1 MNVAAPASALPSH
14 FAPPARMPSTRRQL
28 YHHPTLHLG
37 PNSNSIPRRSTPEL
51 VTSNPSQPQQ
61 QQQQQ
66 LPAQY
71 SPSATSQTFQL
82 PTSNQAS
89 QQQYPT
95 YVHGQPRTSLQRIP
109 TSSSVNSLNQYIHP
123 GALAVTTG
131 HHRQTAS
138 ISTSNSINRI
148 PSGHNLYTSTTP
160 PMVQGR
166 PPSMSPADTYV
177 ARLRRAR
184 ATVWSARGQ
193 REDLDRSNSKE
204 DKYNKKYSKRATPTK
219 VLNLCEVW
227 LIFRIN

>member
-1 MNVAAPASALPSH
+1 MMNVATPASALPSH

-51 VTSNPSQPQQ
+51 VTLKPSQP

-71 SPSATSQTFQL
+71 SPPATSQTFQR
-82 PTSNQAS
+82 PTSNQSS

-95 YVHGQPRTSLQRIP
+95 YVHGQPRSSLQRNP
-109 TSSSVNSLNQYIHP
+109 TSSSVNSLTQYIQP
-123 GALAVTTG
+123 GALVVTTG
-131 HHRQTAS
+131 HHRQTGS
-138 ISTSNSINRI
+138 TSTSNSSNRI
-148 PSGHNLYTSTTP
+148 HSGHNLYASTTP
-160 PMVQGR
+160 PMIQGC
-166 PPSMSPADTYV
+166 PPSMSTADTYV

-204 DKYNKKYSKRATPTK
+204 DKYNKKYSKRVTPTK